1 MKTTSTNPPLTLLA
15 LDTATTGC
23 AACVWQDG
31 QILAAESESMARG
44 QAQELMGMV
53 DRVLAAARVEPCA
66 LTAVAVTRGP
76 GAFTGL
82 RIGLAAARGFA
93 LALGVP
99 CVGVTTVEAL
109 AHGVPVDE
117 RVGRIIVACVE
128 SKRDDIYVQLFS
140 SALQPIS
147 EPLACDAAALI
158 ALIQLGAQ
166 AGMRA
171 DRYVL
176 VGDAAER
183 ALEWVQGAGM
193 DAVLSAA
200 PPLPN
205 PAIIAE
211 RAALQL
217 RRGISGDASSAPS
230 ALNAPEPLYLRPPDA
245 KLPKA
250 EGRLR
255 G

>member
-1 MKTTSTNPPLTLLA
+1 LTLLA

-31 QILAAESESMARG
+31 QILAAEGESMARG

-53 DRVLAAARVEPCA
+53 DRVLAAAGVEPCA

-140 SALQPIS
+140 SALEPLS

-158 ALIQLGAQ
+158 AVMQ
-166 AGMRA
+166 AGVLVGS
-171 DRYVL
+171 YVL

-183 ALEWVQGAGM
+183 ALEWVRGTGM

-217 RRGISGDASSAPS
+217 RRGILGDASSAPS
-230 ALNAPEPLYLRPPDA
+230 ALSAPEPLYLRPPDA

>member
-1 MKTTSTNPPLTLLA
+1 LTLLA

-31 QILAAESESMARG
+31 QILAAEGESMARG

-53 DRVLAAARVEPCA
+53 DRVLAAAGVEPCA

-140 SALQPIS
+140 SALEPLS

-158 ALIQLGAQ
+158 AVMQ
-166 AGMRA
+166 AGVLVGS
-171 DRYVL
+171 YVL

-183 ALEWVQGAGM
+183 ALEWVRGVGM

-217 RRGISGDASSAPS
+217 RRGILGDASSAPS
-230 ALNAPEPLYLRPPDA
+230 ALSAPEPLYLRPPDA